1 MMIRPAV
8 TRSKLW
14 ILTYSWWDSTTRIFF
29 WSKEKQMSWGEWRIW
44 TRVRLGEQAVTRISE
59 HVPPCNS
66 VRQKLA
72 KSIGVCSWCE
82 LAGLGQDWW
91 GSDNEEL
98 AVWQDSYH
106 SNDRK
111 KKNLNLLHTRAEK
124 KTLGGNLVFN
134 NETLAFYTM
143 QTMEE
148 KIFLD
153 IFIQWYNTHI
163 YTHTHVDYNRL
174 GNYLITNLSLAW
186 SLKCSLW
193 SCSEVKFMSW
203 LLANS
208 LKFHG

>member
-1 MMIRPAV
+1 MWVFNKIMMIRPAV

-29 WSKEKQMSWGEWRIW
+29 WSKEKQLSWVEWRIW

-111 KKNLNLLHTRAEK
+111 KKNWTFCILGQRRKRSVETWSSIMRHWLYIPCRQWRKKYFLIYSFNDTTPIYLHTH
-124 KTLGGNLVFN
+124 
-134 NETLAFYTM
+134 M
-143 QTMEE
+143 
-148 KIFLD
+148 
-153 IFIQWYNTHI
+153 
-163 YTHTHVDYNRL
+163 
-174 GNYLITNLSLAW
+174 
-186 SLKCSLW
+186 
-193 SCSEVKFMSW
+193 
-203 LLANS
+203 
-208 LKFHG
+208 